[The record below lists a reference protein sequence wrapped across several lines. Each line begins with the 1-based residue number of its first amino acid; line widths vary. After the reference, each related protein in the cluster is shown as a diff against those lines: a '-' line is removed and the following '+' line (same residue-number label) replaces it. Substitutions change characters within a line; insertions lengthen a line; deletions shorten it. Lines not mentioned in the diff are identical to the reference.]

1 MPLFVLIGRD
11 HPNSLAR
18 RLQHRPAHLE
28 AVRVLDASG
37 RVRHGGPLKN
47 DRGQMIGSLLI
58 FEAESLEAA
67 KKLVAAD
74 PYVVG
79 GVFET
84 YEVLETEAVFPRVH

>member
-11 HPNSLAR
+11 HPHDLAR

-28 AVRVLDASG
+28 AVRILDASG

-47 DRGQMIGSLLI
+47 DRGEIIGSLLI
-58 FEAESLEAA
+58 FEADSLEAA

-79 GVFET
+79 GVFAS